1 MDLALPVKNLALGL
15 WHAQRLNSFN
25 AINPA
30 VHFDAVVSAELPE
43 GFASGFIPATTA
55 FPAVYWGGSRARK
68 VIYLDGCR
76 SALQANAF
84 MNGYDNG
91 YGPTNTMGRQD
102 YLREAVQQLNARL
115 AQGHFG
121 TPEYVDLVGYSLG
134 GSVAVRWAFDLRQA
148 SSAWKLKVFTYGSPR
163 SLNSDHI
170 RVLDRTPIIRYMNS
184 DDPVPLIPP
193 RPNDV
198 PALAILNPLLTNLRW
213 CTFYHVQGGA
223 ALYPNGN
230 IADVA
235 LPSDA
240 SINATASLAT
250 WLAGFT
256 QQANG
261 PHTLQSYISRLLVRV
276 EKEARPENENIDAA
290 GGENADRP
298 KRRDETRRQAEVV
311 QNLHRV
317 GAAQNLPNIV
327 IPQAR
332 RMRVKRVGGMWQV
345 IWNDKVIAI
354 SSRKKGAL
362 KTAREGNEFLR
373 QIQRQA
379 IVHDGNLVA
388 EFTAHVQAA
397 LAEDG
402 GFLPVMNNDV
412 VL

>member
-30 VHFDAVVSAELPE
+30 THFDGVVSSELPD
-43 GFASGFIPATTA
+43 GFSSGFIHAATA
-55 FPAVYWGGSRARK
+55 FPAVWWGGSRAHK

-102 YLREAVQQLNARL
+102 YLRDAVQQLNARL

-121 TPEYVDLVGYSLG
+121 TPEYVTLVGYSLG
-134 GSVAVRWAFDLRQA
+134 GSVAVRWAFDLHQA
-148 SSAWKLKVFTYGSPR
+148 RSPWKLKVFTYGAPR

-223 ALYPNGN
+223 ALFPNGN

-235 LPSDA
+235 LPPDA
-240 SINATASLAT
+240 FLNPTTSLAS

-256 QQANG
+256 QTQNG
-261 PHTLQSYISRLLVRV
+261 PHTLHSYISRLTIRV
-276 EKEARPENENIDAA
+276 EKEARPEQVAVEAAPQENPEQIRR
-290 GGENADRP
+290 GE
-298 KRRDETRRQAEVV
+298 ETRRQQQVI
-311 QNLHRV
+311 QNLHRQ
-317 GAAQNLPNIV
+317 GAAQNAPNLV
-327 IPQAR
+327 IPPNR
-332 RMRVKRVGGMWQV
+332 RIRVKRIGGMWQV
-345 IWNDKVIAI
+345 IWNDKVISI
-354 SSRKKGAL
+354 SARKKAAL

-379 IVHDGNLVA
+379 IVHDGNLIA
-388 EFTAHVQAA
+388 EFTAHIQQAV
-397 LAEDG
+397 LPDG
-402 GFLPVMNNDV
+402 GFGPVMQNDV
-412 VL
+412 NL